1 MSGGWQGA
9 FTLDTAANIA
19 LSFRHDLTLDADY
32 EPDEFSE
39 VLFAV
44 DGGVAT
50 SVVRLTGDG
59 DGGSDQTTDWQL
71 FEIDLGPLTVG
82 DHTVTIGGL
91 NNKKTTLS
99 EATEILIDDIVI
111 TASPTGEA
119 PTDFAL
125 SANTVAE
132 GAATDAVVGT
142 LQGVVDPDV
151 GDAHVF
157 SLVDD
162 AGGRFKI
169 AGSELQVADG
179 ALLDF
184 ETVAVH
190 AVAVRVTD
198 SAGLF
203 VDKTFTINVT
213 DANDAPTGFTLSAS
227 TVAEGV
233 AADTVVGTLQ
243 DVVDPDAGDTHTFSL
258 VDDAG
263 GRFKL
268 VGTELRV
275 ADGALLD
282 FEAAAVHAITVR
294 VTDGAG
300 LSVDK
305 TLTINVTDANEAPTG
320 FTLSASTVAE
330 GAATDTVVGTLQ
342 GVVDPDVG
350 DAHVFSLVDDAGGRF
365 KIAGSELQVADG
377 ALLDF
382 ETVAVHAVA
391 VRVTDSAGLSV
402 DKTFTINV
410 TDANDAPT
418 GFTLSASTVAEG
430 VAADTVVGTLQDVV
444 DPDAGDTHTFSLV
457 DDAGGR
463 FKLVGTE
470 PRVADGALLDFE
482 AAAVHA
488 ITVRVTD
495 GAGLS
500 IDKTLTINVT
510 DANEA
515 PTGFTLSASTV
526 AEGAATDTVVGT
538 LQGVVDPDVGDAHVF
553 SLVDDA
559 GGRFKIVGAELQV
572 VDGSLLATAQSHTI
586 TAQAVDAGGLFV
598 DKAFTITVTDANTA
612 PTGFALS
619 ANVVAEGAATAAVVG
634 TFQDVVDPDAGDTHS
649 ISLLD
654 DAGGRF
660 QLVGAELQVA
670 NGALLDFE
678 AAPSQNVTA
687 RVTDTAGLSF
697 DKTFTIALTDVNEAP
712 VDFTLSASAVSE
724 GAALGSV
731 VGTLQSVVDPDAGD
745 THTFSLVD
753 DAGGRFKIVSAELQ
767 VVDGSLLATAQSHT
781 ITAQA
786 VDAGGLFVDKA
797 FTITVTDAN
806 TAPTG
811 FALSANVVAEGAA
824 TAAVV
829 GTFQDVVDPDAGD
842 THSISL
848 LDDAGGRFQLVGAEL
863 QVANGAL
870 LDFESASSHTITVR
884 VTDGGGLSFDKTFAV
899 AVINVA
905 EAPTDFTL
913 SGATLGITPATDML
927 VGAFE
932 NIVEPDAGNTYTFT
946 LLDSAGGRF
955 KVVGNE
961 LLVANGSLLGANTS
975 HDITARV
982 TDSSGSLVDKSFT
995 VSVCPCDSTGR
1006 VPLTDLGEA
1015 TYQGFTGGLY
1025 PDSSNTRPAGHE
1037 ADGLVISNDLVVP
1050 RDAAGAVDLVNG
1062 QIGFTS
1068 IGMSNTRFEFN
1079 QFVWQVNHD
1088 PDINPQLVVFN
1099 GAQAGQTAKEWA
1111 DPNDEVWT
1119 VLADTVASNGL
1130 SAEQVQVVWVKL
1142 TSRASDV
1149 SSVFAEGAAETQA
1162 WIQSALQILKDTYPN
1177 VGVAYLSSR
1186 IYGGYAGLN
1195 VLSPEPNAYE
1205 NGFTVKWLIESQIDG
1220 DPGLAFDGD
1229 TAEVPWLS
1237 WGPYLWADGVGA
1249 DGIEGGVPVAAT
1261 GWNGPPPTWPRMA
1274 SIRRRTARLRSA
1286 RCWSTG

>member
-1 MSGGWQGA
+1 M
-9 FTLDTAANIA
+9 
-19 LSFRHDLTLDADY
+19 
-32 EPDEFSE
+32 
-39 VLFAV
+39 
-44 DGGVAT
+44 
-50 SVVRLTGDG
+50 
-59 DGGSDQTTDWQL
+59 
-71 FEIDLGPLTVG
+71 
-82 DHTVTIGGL
+82 
-91 NNKKTTLS
+91 
-99 EATEILIDDIVI
+99 
-111 TASPTGEA
+111 
-119 PTDFAL
+119 
-125 SANTVAE
+125 
-132 GAATDAVVGT
+132 
-142 LQGVVDPDV
+142 
-151 GDAHVF
+151 
-157 SLVDD
+157 
-162 AGGRFKI
+162 
-169 AGSELQVADG
+169 
-179 ALLDF
+179 
-184 ETVAVH
+184 
-190 AVAVRVTD
+190 
-198 SAGLF
+198 
-203 VDKTFTINVT
+203 
-213 DANDAPTGFTLSAS
+213 
-227 TVAEGV
+227 
-233 AADTVVGTLQ
+233 
-243 DVVDPDAGDTHTFSL
+243 
-258 VDDAG
+258 
-263 GRFKL
+263 
-268 VGTELRV
+268 
-275 ADGALLD
+275 
-282 FEAAAVHAITVR
+282 
-294 VTDGAG
+294 
-300 LSVDK
+300 
-305 TLTINVTDANEAPTG
+305 
-320 FTLSASTVAE
+320 
-330 GAATDTVVGTLQ
+330 
-342 GVVDPDVG
+342 
-350 DAHVFSLVDDAGGRF
+350 
-365 KIAGSELQVADG
+365 
-377 ALLDF
+377 
-382 ETVAVHAVA
+382 
-391 VRVTDSAGLSV
+391 
-402 DKTFTINV
+402 
-410 TDANDAPT
+410 
-418 GFTLSASTVAEG
+418 
-430 VAADTVVGTLQDVV
+430 
-444 DPDAGDTHTFSLV
+444 
-457 DDAGGR
+457 
-463 FKLVGTE
+463 
-470 PRVADGALLDFE
+470 ADGALLDFE

-634 TFQDVVDPDAGDTHS
+634 TFQDVVDPDAGDAHAF
-649 ISLLD
+649 SLVD

-660 QLVGAELQVA
+660 KLVGAELRVA
-670 NGALLDFE
+670 DGALLDFE
-678 AAPSQNVTA
+678 DAASHTITA
-687 RVTDTAGLSF
+687 RVTDAIGLSV

-731 VGTLQSVVDPDAGD
+731 VGTLQGVVDPDAGD

-753 DAGGRFKIVSAELQ
+753 DAGGRFQLVSAELQ

-913 SGATLGITPATDML
+913 SGAALGITPATDML

-1237 WGPYLWADGVGA
+1237 WGPICGRTASARTVSKA
-1249 DGIEGGVPVAAT
+1249 AFPVAAT